1 MDANLLPC
9 IVADI
14 LTLIY
19 VVSLAVPGIE
29 ELETALSLAGI
40 HGLCVQ
46 KARRPYTCNPAVVC
60 VAGAQS
66 SRRLQR
72 RVSGLSRE
80 AGAQRK

>member
-46 KARRPYTCNPAVVC
+46 KARRPEGRILAI
-60 VAGAQS
+60 Q
-66 SRRLQR
+66 RLCAWLVRNHHADYSEEFQ
-72 RVSGLSRE
+72 G
-80 AGAQRK
+80 